1 MINPFANLPGA
12 QAPSLPQAG
21 GPMGALFGGLQA
33 PAPAPVAAP
42 APAPEIVN
50 VQLADGTVVQVT
62 REQYDAEMAR
72 QAQGQTPTCVAAP
85 TSGPQGVA
93 TLPAPAPVA
102 APAVAPIATTIAP
115 SARAKGRGR
124 PARTAAIELLHKCAA
139 AGLCATEAEQYLAIL
154 GRVEDE

>member
-33 PAPAPVAAP
+33 PVP

-50 VQLADGTVVQVT
+50 VQLADGSVVQVT

-72 QAQGQTPTCVAAP
+72 QAQAQAPALVAAP

-93 TLPAPAPVA
+93 TLPVHAPVA
-102 APAVAPIATTIAP
+102 APAAPVAPVATTIAP
-115 SARAKGRGR
+115 SNRGKGRGR
-124 PARTAAIELLHKCAA
+124 PARTAAIELLHKCAS